1 MVFKIKSTMT
11 IEIENEIEADSL
23 DKARQD
29 FFAKTVAEVI
39 DDATYIEEL
48 DTEIDS
54 AEVVEATFKVK
65 VTSVDYDVDYGNVA
79 VIVHEQNKELD
90 EYSDEFDEMVYNKID
105 EIKKSL
111 PQEMEL
117 EITCEKED
125 LDYYVDEAI
134 AEETG
139 WLTNYS
145 IFEIIETK

>member
-23 DKARQD
+23 EEARQD
-29 FFAKTVAEVI
+29 FFAKSVAETV
-39 DDATYIEEL
+39 DDATRIEEIS
-48 DTEIDS
+48 TEIDS
-54 AEVVEATFKVK
+54 AEVVEATFKVR
-65 VTSVDYDVDYGNVA
+65 VTSVDYDVDYGTVA
-79 VIVHEQNKELD
+79 GIVHEQNKELD
-90 EYSDEFDEMVYNKID
+90 EDSDEFDEMVYAKID

-125 LDYYVDEAI
+125 LDYYVDDAI
-134 AEETG
+134 SEGTN

-145 IFEIIETK
+145 IYEIIATK